1 MIEYLQHHRIQL
13 ALHSLKKGQGLV
25 LLLLHGLGERSPSS
39 LPAEYTSWPGPVYA
53 LDFTGHGYST
63 VPVGGGYSCETL
75 MADVDVALT
84 RIGPATVVGR
94 GIGAY
99 VALLIAGARPQRVRG
114 AILLD
119 GPGLAGGGSTSNPY
133 IPVVDTAQL
142 APPDPFAIAELATD
156 GRPPTYATHF
166 AMLAEKLSDLACPL
180 SVCTCEIPD
189 WLSAVMD
196 AISAN
201 KTTLEHALRK
211 YASQSP
217 A

>member
-1 MIEYLQHHRIQL
+1 MIDYLQHHRIQL
-13 ALHSLKKGQGLV
+13 ALHTLKEGRGLA
-25 LLLLHGLGERSPSS
+25 LLLLHGLGERSPSI

-63 VPVGGGYSCETL
+63 IPVGGGYSCETL

-84 RIGPATVVGR
+84 RIGPSTVVGR

-114 AILLD
+114 TILLD

-156 GRPPTYATHF
+156 GRPPTYATYF
-166 AMLAEKLSDLACPL
+166 AMLAEKRSDLACPL
-180 SVCTCEIPD
+180 SVCTSEIPD

-196 AISAN
+196 ATSAN
-201 KTTLEHALRK
+201 KTTLEHALKK